1 MKFEFSVAPPSAARV
16 FSRLVGLAA
25 AACLAVCATAHTA
38 QADPINLVQ
47 NGSFETSTATNTQGG
62 ITVGTNATNASLPG
76 WQINNC
82 TSTSTTCGFQFI
94 AQSNYGSKGIWDAS
108 NNHYTT
114 FYSTPGVSPDGGNAF
129 VSDASYQTQALYQTI
144 NNLNVGDT
152 YVVKFYQASM
162 QQTGYSGSYTGSWAA
177 GLATSTSLGTVQYS
191 AGMNNPSQGSTG
203 WVQQTMSFVATATSQ
218 ALFFFATASAGANPP
233 FLLLDGISMTD
244 VSTSVPEPATL
255 SLVAAGFAGLV
266 AARRRKSARRG

>member
-1 MKFEFSVAPPSAARV
+1 MSGRV
-16 FSRLVGLAA
+16 RNSPHGTGR
-25 AACLAVCATAHTA
+25 
-38 QADPINLVQ
+38 PINLVQ

-191 AGMNNPSQGSTG
+191 AGMKPVAGIDRVGAADDELRRHRNEPGVVLLRDGQRRCQPTLPAAGWHFDDRCLHQRAGAGDAQPCGGRFRRSGGSTA
-203 WVQQTMSFVATATSQ
+203 QE
-218 ALFFFATASAGANPP
+218 
-233 FLLLDGISMTD
+233 I
-244 VSTSVPEPATL
+244 
-255 SLVAAGFAGLV
+255 
-266 AARRRKSARRG
+266 ARRG